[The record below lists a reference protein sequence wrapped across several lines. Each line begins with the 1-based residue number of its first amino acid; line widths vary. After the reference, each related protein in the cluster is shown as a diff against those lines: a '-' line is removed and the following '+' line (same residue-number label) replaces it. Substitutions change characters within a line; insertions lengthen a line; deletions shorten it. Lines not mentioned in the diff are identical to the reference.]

1 MTTAPR
7 STGAPGASVPK
18 AISSSAQTANELSS
32 KEKTLK
38 HLTPKW
44 LVSRAVV
51 LFASFLLLVPLA
63 SRADDAEGVPKATSA
78 AKTWLAL
85 TDSGKYGASWDTA
98 AAMFRGAVTK
108 ENWEKALGTV
118 RAPLGAVRSR
128 KLKSATFTHELPAAP
143 KGDYVVIQYD
153 TGFEN
158 KPGAVETITPML
170 EKDGSWKV
178 SGYFIR

>member
-1 MTTAPR
+1 M
-7 STGAPGASVPK
+7 
-18 AISSSAQTANELSS
+18 
-32 KEKTLK
+32 K

-44 LVSRAVV
+44 PVSGAVV
-51 LFASFLLLVPLA
+51 LFASFLLLMPLA

-85 TDSGKYGASWDTA
+85 TDSGKYPASWETA

-108 ENWEKALGTV
+108 ESWGKAMSTV

-128 KLKSATFTHELPAAP
+128 KLKSATFTHELPSAP

-153 TGFEN
+153 TDFEN
-158 KPGAVETITPML
+158 KPGAVETVTPML

-178 SGYFIR
+178 SGYYIR